1 MSQLS
6 QKLHYKLDGTTDE
19 ITLYSTLGEVNNKG
33 LNVKVNGINA
43 YAGYGPATNGEASRM
58 NYKPPVEVAQKIL
71 KNTSLNLNSRVF
83 RLQLYRNNDALIMSF
98 EFPMTVPIGDTFYL
112 NNENAPTIA
121 GYDFVMAIPNNFM
134 VTEDTANNLPIKVY
148 YIPQE
153 VADRTR
159 TSWGSGF
166 TNATGD
172 LSQKDF
178 ANTYAGTSF
187 YNAFAYSTISKAP
200 KINTSNAFS
209 VNMMF
214 YNCKELEAIYPLD
227 TKMVQSFTYCFY
239 GCDKLDFSANG
250 ANVFDLTNATGVS
263 YMFTRCTQIT
273 ADKPIHL
280 KNVPSSL
287 AMALIG
293 TEYYIVDNYLD

>member
-19 ITLYSTLGEVNNKG
+19 ITLYSTLAEVNNKG

-71 KNTSLNLNSRVF
+71 KNTGLNSNRVF

-98 EFPMTVPIGDTFYL
+98 AFPMTVPIGGTFYL

-121 GYDFVMAIPNNFM
+121 GYDFVMAIPNNFI
-134 VTEDTANNLPIKVY
+134 VTEDTADNLPIKVY

-172 LSQKDF
+172 LSQQDF

-227 TKMVQSFTYCFY
+227 TKWYKVLHIAFMVVISWIFRQWCK
-239 GCDKLDFSANG
+239 C
-250 ANVFDLTNATGVS
+250 
-263 YMFTRCTQIT
+263 I
-273 ADKPIHL
+273 
-280 KNVPSSL
+280 
-287 AMALIG
+287 
-293 TEYYIVDNYLD
+293 

>member
-71 KNTSLNLNSRVF
+71 KNTSLNPNRVF
-83 RLQLYRNNDALIMSF
+83 RLQLYRNNDALIMSS

-112 NNENAPTIA
+112 NNENAPMIA

-153 VADRTR
+153 VADREE
-159 TSWGSGF
+159 
-166 TNATGD
+166 TNFAAYSTYAEGD
-172 LSQKDF
+172 LSMRDF
-178 ANTYAGTSF
+178 LNTYSGTL
-187 YNAFAYSTISKAP
+187 FASMFEGSNITKAP
-200 KINTSNAFS
+200 KLNTSNG
-209 VNMMF
+209 VNMQRMF
-214 YNCKELEAIYPLD
+214 RTCTYLQSIYPLD
-227 TKMVQSFTYCFY
+227 TKGNATFSGMFQDCLE
-239 GCDKLDFSANG
+239 LDFTINN
-250 ANVFDLTNATGVS
+250 ANVFDFTNAIS
-263 YMFTRCTQIT
+263 ISMMFTGCTKIT

-280 KNVPSSL
+280 KNVPTSL
-287 AMALIG
+287 NLSLIG
-293 TEYYIVDNYLD
+293 TKHYIVDNYI